1 MNSILDCITAHKREE
16 VKEAKQLRPL
26 TSLNDSNAPTI
37 RDFITPLQQNDPAI
51 IAEIKKAS
59 PSKGVIR
66 ADFDV
71 AAIAKIYAD
80 NGASCLSILTDRHF
94 FQGDSTY
101 LALAKKH
108 CDLPVLRKDFIIDS
122 YQIFESRHLGA
133 DCILLIVALLDDH
146 QLLDYC
152 QLAHELNMGVLVE
165 SHTLEE
171 LERALHLPTLLMGI
185 NNRNL
190 HTFSIDTQLTIDLM
204 PHISK
209 EKIVITES
217 GIYTHQDIQLM
228 QSHGIHA
235 FLIGESLM
243 RSDDIDQ
250 QLQQL
255 IHGSKTPH

>member
-16 VKEAKQLRPL
+16 VKQAKQLRPL
-26 TSLNDSNAPTI
+26 ASINDSSAPTL

-66 ADFDV
+66 ANFDV

-80 NGASCLSILTDRHF
+80 NGASCLSILTDSHF
-94 FQGDSTY
+94 FQGDPGY
-101 LALAKKH
+101 LALAKEH

-122 YQIFESRHLGA
+122 YQIYESRHLGA

-152 QLAHELNMGVLVE
+152 QLAHELNMEVLVE
-165 SHTLEE
+165 SHTHNE

-190 HTFSIDTQLTIDLM
+190 HTFSIDTQLSIDLM
-204 PHISK
+204 PHIPYD
-209 EKIVITES
+209 KIVITES

-243 RSDDIDQ
+243 RSDNIGE

-255 IHGSKTPH
+255 IHGT